1 MTSEQRPELGDLG
14 SPAPS
19 KKGEQSTDERA
30 KACGWWGGSEGPSTG
45 HEPEAMAR
53 CLDAR

>member
-1 MTSEQRPELGDLG
+1 MTSEQRPELGDPG